1 MHFYFQIFSLFV
13 KDCFVVCIQYT
24 VLLVNGHLL
33 EHWYTYLNGHEQHAM
48 DETTAD
54 TVDKR
59 ILTGHVVP
67 GNVDNRFAFRQT
79 QSRKSIDDARWA
91 FQCGE
96 NPYNALKDSLHIRR
110 LPHWSNSAR
119 YRTRY

>member
-1 MHFYFQIFSLFV
+1 M
-13 KDCFVVCIQYT
+13 
-24 VLLVNGHLL
+24 L
-33 EHWYTYLNGHEQHAM
+33 EHWHTYLNGHEQHAM

-59 ILTGHVVP
+59 RLTVTEHVVP

-79 QSRKSIDDARWA
+79 QPRKSIDDARWA

-96 NPYNALKDSLHIRR
+96 NPNNALKDSLQILR
-110 LPHWSNSAR
+110 LSHRPNSANANI
-119 YRTRY
+119 YKEIKG